1 MTNPCRRH
9 FQRVTAALA
18 AAATAPE
25 QTMEGATQ
33 YELQLAQLHQDRQ
46 RLSAIQSRE
55 GKGKLKAEL
64 LPAYEPYVAGVLE
77 AGQGA
82 QDEVLTTVMIWRFE
96 PSLLDA
102 PKNGHHNLLG
112 AAMSQPLTTAH
123 TLGRSFSE

>member
-9 FQRVTAALA
+9 FQRVTAAQA

-55 GKGKLKAEL
+55 GKGKLKVEL
-64 LPAYEPYVAGVLE
+64 LPAYEPYVAHGRHGRR
-77 AGQGA
+77 GQ
-82 QDEVLTTVMIWRFE
+82 T
-96 PSLLDA
+96 
-102 PKNGHHNLLG
+102 
-112 AAMSQPLTTAH
+112 
-123 TLGRSFSE
+123 